1 MGVENASS
9 SAATKREF
17 DEPAGGPDLNY
28 TVSGSDGITRFGP
41 QTVTGPWYMPPAYI
55 SGGTSDPPLYSPAS
69 VRRNVVTFTRTLT
82 CSATATAQSI
92 PEASGSLSYT
102 VGIHAQP
109 YDFHQTQVIDNGNG
123 TLKFTYFWLST
134 DGKIGDLD
142 PDCLVHEYVTYP
154 GGNPY
159 TPPVPFIVVNP
170 ATGTSAGLENP
181 TIAPTPKL
189 PGSVGI
195 LTDNQLFGGNYLL
208 GVAKPYQS
216 QQFTA
221 TQTYEFDDSAT
232 NQTNQQI
239 PGPDSGPLSITR
251 TIGIR
256 PPYIPYWWYSV
267 TKNGTTAWT
276 SLPNQ

>member
-9 SAATKREF
+9 SAVTKREF
-17 DEPAGGPDLNY
+17 DEPAGGPDLTY

-123 TLKFTYFWLST
+123 TLKFTYGWQST
-134 DGKIGDLD
+134 TGDITNLTT
-142 PDCLVHEYVTYP
+142 CFEHERVTYP
-154 GGNPY
+154 DSDPYIAPPPFDQSVGYHNP
-159 TPPVPFIVVNP
+159 TVAPG
-170 ATGTSAGLENP
+170 TGTD
-181 TIAPTPKL
+181 
-189 PGSVGI
+189 GI
-195 LTDNQLFGGNYLL
+195 EMNETDTNLDNQHVFAT
-208 GVAKPYQS
+208 VSPYS
-216 QQFTA
+216 AVTITA
-221 TQTYEFDDSAT
+221 AQRYEFDDTAT
-232 NQTNQQI
+232 GETNILI
-239 PGPDSGPLSITR
+239 PGPDSTASITR
-251 TIGIR
+251 RIYSTGT
-256 PPYIPYWWYSV
+256 PPTWYYSV
-267 TKNGTTAWT
+267 IKNGSMAEKA
-276 SLPNQ
+276 LQ